1 MHDNRE
7 FEFLTEEEL
16 KNLDESLQ
24 KTENIELPESLSTES
39 IEKLIKDVPQDVIPI
54 ETAKPKKR
62 NKKKIILKSISAAAA
77 VIVAVTSIAVI
88 RPWEKVPPKVE
99 DSVIGNP
106 PKQTQDYTEIEEM
119 FAGYANK
126 YKEYKVSYTYRYNES
141 LKGFGNIFGNKS
153 DSAIEMEDALVME
166 NAADMNAAPQAE
178 AQSGTASVTNKV
190 TEYSTNTSVKDDAEE
205 NAQHGETNEQ
215 VKGVSEADIIKNDG
229 KYLYIV
235 TPENADWD
243 TYYRECSLYYNYK
256 NGLEETTARV
266 QSTPGYNPNADDIID
281 AERPEATK
289 KEEKT
294 TEEKVVTEL
303 PELEYSCE
311 ISIIEPSGKGELK
324 NINKIEIAKP
334 QREDIFY
341 MSVQDMYVAGNRLI
355 AILNC
360 QLKREENSANEK
372 VSCDCLYGG
381 SSGKNIT
388 MAVAYDISDRK
399 DVKEEWR
406 VFQDGG
412 YISSRLIGDEL
423 VLLSQYYVDITQD
436 IDTVKETCVPENS
449 CDGKKFSRVLVN
461 DICIMEDVYDT
472 SYLVASVLDTDDEN
486 TLKTE
491 AVLGAGQ
498 NVYCTTETLYATS
511 TEYHSGDARKA
522 EVFGLSSTEK
532 TQIYKFDIRNYDI
545 KYLKNASVDGSALNQ
560 FSMDE
565 FNGYLRIAT
574 TSGNWGENLIN
585 QVYVLDS
592 NLETVGLLKD
602 IAKGERIKSVRFTG
616 NTAYVVTFV
625 QTDPLFVIDLTD
637 VKAPKILGELKI
649 PGYSAYLH
657 PVGDGLVMGVG
668 LDGTET
674 GTNGGMKVS
683 LFDVSDP
690 TKPVECGKF
699 TMSGYDAEDRRVYV
713 DSDAYY
719 DHKALCWDAENKIMY
734 ITYSKNENQWSYSGE
749 ENYHKTTAGIV
760 ALKVNEA
767 EKSLK
772 AIGEYIA
779 NSTDYAQP
787 DEFAR
792 ATYINNVIFGYSRYT
807 GLLCSFDKGTQK
819 QLDTLNISR

>member
-1 MHDNRE
+1 MNDNRD
-7 FEFLTEEEL
+7 FELFTEEEI
-16 KNLDESLQ
+16 KNLDAKLQ
-24 KTENIELPESLSTES
+24 KAENIEIPESLSTES
-39 IEKLIKDVPQDVIPI
+39 IENLIKDVPQDAIPI

-62 NKKKIILKSISAAAA
+62 NKKKIILSSISAAAA
-77 VIVAVTSIAVI
+77 VIVAVTSVAVI

-119 FAGYANK
+119 FAGYADK
-126 YKEYKVSYTYRYNES
+126 YQSYRVYNETT
-141 LKGFGNIFGNKS
+141 LKGFGGIFGNK
-153 DSAIEMEDALVME
+153 ATEDGIVLE
-166 NAADMNAAPQAE
+166 NAVDMNAAAPQAE
-178 AQSGTASVTNKV
+178 AESG
-190 TEYSTNTSVKDDAEE
+190 STNTIVQSTTTSD
-205 NAQHGETNEQ
+205 NATSDKTQHGETNEQ
-215 VKGVSEADIIKNDG
+215 VQGVSEADIIKNDG

-235 TPENADWD
+235 NPENADWD

-266 QSTPGYNPNADDIID
+266 QYTPGYNPNA
-281 AERPEATK
+281 
-289 KEEKT
+289 EEVLENGKT
-294 TEEKVVTEL
+294 TEKETETTEAEEITEL

-311 ISIIEPSGKGELK
+311 ISIIEPTGKGELK

-341 MSVQDMYVAGNRLI
+341 MNVQDMYVAGNRLI

-360 QLKREENSANEK
+360 QLKREENNANEK
-372 VSCDCLYGG
+372 VSCDCIYGG

-412 YISSRLIGDEL
+412 YISSRLINDEL

-436 IDTVKETCVPENS
+436 VDTVKETCVPENS

-522 EVFGLSSTEK
+522 EVFDLSSTEK

-565 FNGYLRIAT
+565 YNGYLRIAT

-585 QVYVLDS
+585 QVYVLDQ

-657 PVGDGLVMGVG
+657 PVGEGLVMGVG

-699 TMSGYDAEDRRVYV
+699 TMSGYENDNRRVYV
-713 DSDAYY
+713 ESDAYY

-734 ITYSKNENQWSYSGE
+734 VPYSKNENQWSYSGE
-749 ENYHKTTAGIV
+749 GNYHKTTAGIV

-772 AIGEYIA
+772 VVGEYVA

-792 ATYINNVIFGYSRYT
+792 ATYINDVIFGYSRYT
-807 GLLCSFDKGTQK
+807 GLLCSFDKGSQK
-819 QLDTLNISR
+819 QLDTLNVSR

>member
-1 MHDNRE
+1 MNDNRD
-7 FEFLTEEEL
+7 FELFTEEEF
-16 KNLDESLQ
+16 KDLDEKLQ
-24 KTENIELPESLSTES
+24 KAEKIELPENLSPES
-39 IEKLIKDVPQDVIPI
+39 IENLIKDVPQDAIPI

-77 VIVAVTSIAVI
+77 VIVAVTSVAVI
-88 RPWEKVPPKVE
+88 RPWEKVPPKVD

-119 FAGYANK
+119 FAGYADK
-126 YKEYKVSYTYRYNES
+126 YQNYRTYTYTYNES
-141 LKGFGNIFGNKS
+141 LKGFGSIFGNKS
-153 DSAIEMEDALVME
+153 NSAALEDGIIME

-178 AQSGTASVTNKV
+178 VQSGTASVTNKV
-190 TEYSTNTSVKDDAEE
+190 TQSNTSASQTDDSKTEST
-205 NAQHGETNEQ
+205 QHGETNEQ

-235 TPENADWD
+235 NPENANWD

-256 NGLEETTARV
+256 KGLEETTARV

-281 AERPEATK
+281 AEKPEATE
-289 KEEKT
+289 KEEKN
-294 TEEKVVTEL
+294 TEAKVVTEL

-311 ISIIEPSGKGELK
+311 ISIIEPTGKGELN

-334 QREDIFY
+334 EREDIFY
-341 MSVQDMYVAGNRLI
+341 MNVQEMYVLNNRLI
-355 AILNC
+355 AVLNC
-360 QLKREENSANEK
+360 QLKREENNDNEK
-372 VSCDCLYGG
+372 VMYDCLYGG

-388 MAVAYDISDRK
+388 MAVCYDISDRK
-399 DVKEEWR
+399 NVKEEWR

-423 VLLSQYYVDITQD
+423 VLLSNYYVDISQD
-436 IDTVKETCVPENS
+436 VDVVKESCVPENS
-449 CDGKKFSRVLVN
+449 CDGKEFSRVAVN
-461 DICIMEDVYDT
+461 DICIMENVYDT
-472 SYLVASVLDTDDEN
+472 SYLVASVLDIDDEN

-522 EVFGLSSTEK
+522 EVFDLSGAEK

-585 QVYVLDS
+585 QVYVLNDK
-592 NLETVGLLKD
+592 LETVGLLKD

-616 NTAYVVTFV
+616 NTAYVVTFI

-668 LDGTET
+668 VDGTET

-699 TMSGYDAEDRRVYV
+699 TISGYNSENRQVYV

-734 ITYSKNENQWSYSGE
+734 IPYSKNEHQWAYSDGG
-749 ENYHKTTAGIV
+749 NYNKTTAGIV
-760 ALKVNEA
+760 ALKVNEE
-767 EKSLK
+767 EKALK
-772 AIGEYIA
+772 VAGEYIA
-779 NSTDYAQP
+779 NATDYAQP
-787 DEFAR
+787 DEFSR
-792 ATYINNVIFGYSRYT
+792 ATYINDVIFGYSTYS
-807 GLLCSFDKGTQK
+807 GLLCTFDKGTQK
-819 QLDTLNISR
+819 QLDTLNVSR

>member
-1 MHDNRE
+1 MNDNRE
-7 FEFLTEEEL
+7 FELLTEEEL
-16 KNLDESLQ
+16 KKLNENLQ
-24 KTENIELPESLSTES
+24 KAEKTELPESLSPEN
-39 IEKLIKDVPQDVIPI
+39 IENLIKDVPQDAIPI
-54 ETAKPKKR
+54 EAAKPKKR
-62 NKKKIILKSISAAAA
+62 NKKKIILSSISAVAA
-77 VIVAVTSIAVI
+77 VIVAVTSVAVI
-88 RPWEKVPPKVE
+88 RPWEKVPPAVK

-106 PKQTQDYTEIEEM
+106 PKQTEDYSEIEEM

-126 YKEYKVSYTYRYNES
+126 YQSYRVNNYNDTT
-141 LKGFGNIFGNKS
+141 LKGFGSIFGNK
-153 DSAIEMEDALVME
+153 ATEDALIME
-166 NAADMNAAPQAE
+166 NAVDMNMSAGVPQADAE
-178 AQSGTASVTNKV
+178 SGNTGVTTVVTQS
-190 TEYSTNTSVKDDAEE
+190 NTSSSLSDDSKTESTG
-205 NAQHGETNEQ
+205 HGETNEQ
-215 VKGVSEADIIKNDG
+215 VQGVSEADIIKNDG

-235 TPENADWD
+235 NPENADWD
-243 TYYRECSLYYNYK
+243 TYYREYNLYYNYV
-256 NGLEETTARV
+256 NGLEETTAKV
-266 QSTPGYNPNADDIID
+266 QSTPGYNPNA
-281 AERPEATK
+281 EEVLENEKPETTE

-294 TEEKVVTEL
+294 TKVEKVTEPPIL
-303 PELEYSCE
+303 QYSCE
-311 ISIIEPSGKGELK
+311 ISIVEPNEKGELK

-334 QREDIFY
+334 QRDDIHY
-341 MSVQDMYVAGNRLI
+341 MNVQEMYIAGNRLI

-360 QLKREENSANEK
+360 QLKREENNANEK

-388 MAVAYDISDRK
+388 MAVAYDISDRNN
-399 DVKEEWR
+399 VKEEWR
-406 VFQDGG
+406 IFQDGG

-423 VLLSQYYVDITQD
+423 VLLSNYYVDISQD
-436 IDTVKETCVPENS
+436 VDVVKKTCVPENS
-449 CDGKKFSRVLVN
+449 CDGKEFSRVAVN
-461 DICIMEDVYDT
+461 DICIMEEVNDT

-511 TEYHSGDARKA
+511 TEYDTNDARKA
-522 EVFGLSSTEK
+522 EIFDLSSAEK

-545 KYLKNASVDGSALNQ
+545 KYLKNAAVDGSALNQ

-574 TSGNWGENLIN
+574 TSGNWGENLVN
-585 QVYVLDS
+585 QVYVLDE

-616 NTAYVVTFV
+616 NTAYVVTFI

-637 VKAPKILGELKI
+637 VNAPKILGELKI

-699 TMSGYDAEDRRVYV
+699 TMSGYNFDNRQVYV
-713 DSDAYY
+713 DSEAFY

-734 ITYSKNENQWSYSGE
+734 IPYSKSEHQWAYSNSG
-749 ENYHKTTAGIV
+749 NYNKTTAGIV
-760 ALKVNEA
+760 ALKVNES
-767 EKSLK
+767 EKTLK
-772 AIGEYIA
+772 VAGEYIA

-787 DEFAR
+787 DEFSR
-792 ATYINNVIFGYSRYT
+792 ATYINDVIFGYSTYT

-819 QLDTLNISR
+819 QTDTLNVSR

>member
-1 MHDNRE
+1 MNDNRD
-7 FEFLTEEEL
+7 FELFTEEEL
-16 KNLDESLQ
+16 KALDESLQ
-24 KTENIELPESLSTES
+24 KTEKTELPESLSPES
-39 IEKLIKDVPQDVIPI
+39 IENLIKDVPQDAIPI
-54 ETAKPKKR
+54 EAATPKKR
-62 NKKKIILKSISAAAA
+62 NKKKIILSSISAAAA
-77 VIVAVTSIAVI
+77 VIVAVTSVAII

-99 DSVIGNP
+99 DSVIGDP
-106 PKQTQDYTEIEEM
+106 PKQTQDYTEIENL
-119 FAGYANK
+119 FAGYADK
-126 YKEYKVSYTYRYNES
+126 YQSYRVYNDTT
-141 LKGFGNIFGNKS
+141 LKGFGSIFGNKS
-153 DSAIEMEDALVME
+153 ESAILEDAV
-166 NAADMNAAPQAE
+166 DMNASSAPQA
-178 AQSGTASVTNKV
+178 
-190 TEYSTNTSVKDDAEE
+190 DAESGVIFNE
-205 NAQHGETNEQ
+205 AVTQSTTTSDNKTQHGETNEQ
-215 VKGVSEADIIKNDG
+215 VQGVSEADVIKNDG

-235 TPENADWD
+235 NPENANWD

-266 QSTPGYNPNADDIID
+266 QSTPGYNPD
-281 AERPEATK
+281 AEEILEAKKPETTEK
-289 KEEKT
+289 KEKT
-294 TEEKVVTEL
+294 TVAEEVTEL

-311 ISIIEPSGKGELK
+311 ISIVEPNGKGELK
-324 NINKIEIAKP
+324 NINKIEISKP
-334 QREDIFY
+334 QRDDIFY
-341 MSVQDMYVAGNRLI
+341 MNVQEMYVEGTRLI
-355 AILNC
+355 AVLNC
-360 QLKREENSANEK
+360 QLKREENNANEK
-372 VSCDCLYGG
+372 AMYDCLYGG
-381 SSGKNIT
+381 GSGKNIT
-388 MAVAYDISDRK
+388 MAVAYDISDK
-399 DVKEEWR
+399 KNVKEEWR

-436 IDTVKETCVPENS
+436 VDTVKENCVPENS
-449 CDGKKFSRVLVN
+449 CDGKKFSRVLVD

-511 TEYHSGDARKA
+511 TEYNTGDVRKA
-522 EVFGLSSTEK
+522 EVFGLSETVK

-574 TSGNWGENLIN
+574 TSGDWGENLIN
-585 QVYVLDS
+585 QVYVLDQ

-616 NTAYVVTFV
+616 NTAYVVTFI

-699 TMSGYDAEDRRVYV
+699 IMSGYESDEAQVYV

-734 ITYSKNENQWSYSGE
+734 VPYSKNVHRWAYSDGK
-749 ENYHKTTAGIV
+749 NYNKTTAGIV
-760 ALKVNEA
+760 ALKVNEE

-772 AIGEYIA
+772 TAGDYIA

-787 DEFAR
+787 DEFSR
-792 ATYINNVIFGYSRYT
+792 ATYINDVVFGYSTYT

-819 QLDTLNISR
+819 QMDTLNVSR

>member
-1 MHDNRE
+1 MNDNRD
-7 FEFLTEEEL
+7 FEIFTEEEL

-24 KTENIELPESLSTES
+24 KAEKTELPESLSSEN
-39 IEKLIKDVPQDVIPI
+39 IENLIKDVPQDAIPI

-62 NKKKIILKSISAAAA
+62 NKKKIILSSISAAAA
-77 VIVAVTSIAVI
+77 VIVAITSVAVI
-88 RPWEKVPPKVE
+88 RPWEKVPPKVD

-119 FAGYANK
+119 FAEYADK
-126 YKEYKVSYTYRYNES
+126 YQSYRVYNETT
-141 LKGFGNIFGNKS
+141 LKGFGSIFGNKS
-153 DSAIEMEDALVME
+153 DSAIMEYAVDMDA
-166 NAADMNAAPQAE
+166 AAPQAE
-178 AQSGTASVTNKV
+178 AESGNTGTTNV
-190 TEYSTNTSVKDDAEE
+190 VVQNTTSDIAVSDKT
-205 NAQHGETNEQ
+205 QHGETNEQ
-215 VKGVSEADIIKNDG
+215 VQGVSEADIIKNDG

-235 TPENADWD
+235 NPENADWD
-243 TYYRECSLYYNYK
+243 TYYTQVTRYNVK
-256 NGLEETTARV
+256 KKGLEETTVRV
-266 QSTPGYNPNADDIID
+266 QSTPGYNPNAEEIL
-281 AERPEATK
+281 ENGKPETTTE

-294 TEEKVVTEL
+294 TEAEEITEH
-303 PELEYSCE
+303 PELEYTCE
-311 ISIIEPSGKGELK
+311 ISIVEPNGKGELK

-341 MSVQDMYVAGNRLI
+341 MNVQEMYVLNNRLI
-355 AILNC
+355 AVLNC
-360 QLKREENSANEK
+360 QLKREENNANER
-372 VSCDCLYGG
+372 VVCDCLYGG
-381 SSGKNIT
+381 GSGKNIT
-388 MAVAYDISDRK
+388 MAVCFDISDRNN
-399 DVKEEWR
+399 VKEEWR

-412 YISSRLIGDEL
+412 YISSRLISDEL
-423 VLLSQYYVDITQD
+423 VLLSQYYVDISQD
-436 IDTVKETCVPENS
+436 VDTVKQTCVPENS
-449 CDGKKFSRVLVN
+449 CDGKKFSRVAIN
-461 DICIMEDVYDT
+461 DICIMDDVYDT
-472 SYLVASVLDTDDEN
+472 SYLVASVLDIDDEN

-522 EVFGLSSTEK
+522 DVFGLSSTEK

-545 KYLKNASVDGSALNQ
+545 KYLKNAAVDGSALNQ

-585 QVYVLDS
+585 QVYVLDG

-616 NTAYVVTFV
+616 NTAYVVTFI

-699 TMSGYDAEDRRVYV
+699 TMSGYANNEAQVYV

-734 ITYSKNENQWSYSGE
+734 VPYSKSVHRWAYNDG
-749 ENYHKTTAGIV
+749 ENYNKTTAGIV

-767 EKSLK
+767 EKTLK
-772 AIGEYIA
+772 VAGDYIA
-779 NSTDYAQP
+779 NATDYARP
-787 DEFAR
+787 EEFSR
-792 ATYINNVIFGYSRYT
+792 ATYINDVIFGYSTYT

-819 QLDTLNISR
+819 QLDTLNVSR

>member
-1 MHDNRE
+1 MNDGIN
-7 FEFLTEEEL
+7 FEFFTEEEL
-16 KNLDESLQ
+16 NTLNENLK
-24 KTENIELPESLSTES
+24 KTEKIALPESLSPES
-39 IEKLIKDVPQDVIPI
+39 IKNLIEDVPQDEIS
-54 ETAKPKKR
+54 EESKRKKR

-77 VIVAVTSIAVI
+77 VIVAVTSVAVI

-119 FAGYANK
+119 FAEYADK
-126 YKEYKVSYTYRYNES
+126 YQSYRVYNDTT

-153 DSAIEMEDALVME
+153 DSAIMLEDAV
-166 NAADMNAAPQAE
+166 DMNSAPPE
-178 AQSGTASVTNKV
+178 AGASNTGTTNVVVQNTTSYNASSDKT
-190 TEYSTNTSVKDDAEE
+190 
-205 NAQHGETNEQ
+205 QHGETNEQ
-215 VKGVSEADIIKNDG
+215 VQGVSEADIIKNDG

-235 TPENADWD
+235 NPENADWD
-243 TYYRECSLYYNYK
+243 TYYRECRLYYNYK

-266 QSTPGYNPNADDIID
+266 QTTPGYNPNADEVI
-281 AERPEATK
+281 ETEKPEATK

-294 TEEKVVTEL
+294 TEAKEITEL
-303 PELEYSCE
+303 PELQYSCE
-311 ISIIEPSGKGELK
+311 ISIVEPNGKGELK

-334 QREDIFY
+334 EREDIHY
-341 MSVQDMYVAGNRLI
+341 MNVQEMYVAGNRLI
-355 AILNC
+355 AVLNC
-360 QLKREENSANEK
+360 QLKREENNVNER
-372 VSCDCLYGG
+372 VMYDCLYGG

-399 DVKEEWR
+399 NVKEEWR

-423 VLLSQYYVDITQD
+423 VLLSNYYVDITQD
-436 IDTVKETCVPENS
+436 VDTVKETCVPENS
-449 CDGKKFSRVLVN
+449 CDGKEFSRVLVN

-511 TEYHSGDARKA
+511 TEYNYNDARKA
-522 EVFGLSSTEK
+522 EVFGLGSTEK

-574 TSGNWGENLIN
+574 TSGDWGENLIN
-585 QVYVLDS
+585 QVYVLDE

-690 TKPVECGKF
+690 TEPIECGKF
-699 TMSGYDAEDRRVYV
+699 TMSGYENEEALVYV

-719 DHKALCWDAENKIMY
+719 DHKALCWDSQNKIMY
-734 ITYSKNENQWSYSGE
+734 IPYSKNIHRWSYTGGK
-749 ENYHKTTAGIV
+749 NYSKTDAGIV
-760 ALKVNEA
+760 ALKVNEE
-767 EKSLK
+767 EKNLK
-772 AIGEYIA
+772 VAGEYIA
-779 NSTDYAQP
+779 NSTDYAKP
-787 DEFAR
+787 YEFSR
-792 ATYINNVIFGYSRYT
+792 ATYINDIIFGYSTQT
-807 GLLCSFDKGTQK
+807 GLLCTFNKSTQK
-819 QLDTLNISR
+819 QLDTLNVSR

>member
-1 MHDNRE
+1 MNDNKD
-7 FEFLTEEEL
+7 FELFTEEEL
-16 KNLDESLQ
+16 KKLDDNLK
-24 KTENIELPESLSTES
+24 KTENIDLPESLYPEN
-39 IEKLIKDVPQDVIPI
+39 IENLIKDVPQDAVSI
-54 ETAKPKKR
+54 EAVTPKKR

-88 RPWEKVPPKVE
+88 RPWEKVPPKVD

-119 FAGYANK
+119 FAGYADK
-126 YKEYKVSYTYRYNES
+126 YHNYRVYNDTT
-141 LKGFGNIFGNKS
+141 LKGFGSIFGNKS
-153 DSAIEMEDALVME
+153 DSVIME
-166 NAADMNAAPQAE
+166 NAVDMNTAAPPMADAE
-178 AQSGTASVTNKV
+178 GVTTVVTQS
-190 TEYSTNTSVKDDAEE
+190 NTSASQTDDSKTE
-205 NAQHGETNEQ
+205 NPQHGETNEQ

-235 TPENADWD
+235 NPENADWD
-243 TYYRECSLYYNYK
+243 TYYRECNLYYNYK

-266 QSTPGYNPNADDIID
+266 QVTPGYNPD
-281 AERPEATK
+281 AEEILENEKPEATTE

-294 TEEKVVTEL
+294 TKEEKITEL

-311 ISIIEPSGKGELK
+311 ISIVEPSGKGKLK

-334 QREDIFY
+334 KREDIFY
-341 MSVQDMYVAGNRLI
+341 MNVQEMYINNNRLI
-355 AILNC
+355 AVLNC
-360 QLKREENSANEK
+360 QLKREENNSNEK
-372 VSCDCLYGG
+372 VMCDCYYGG

-388 MAVAYDISDRK
+388 MAVSYDISDRK
-399 DVKEEWR
+399 NVKEEWR

-423 VLLSQYYVDITQD
+423 VLLSNYYVDITQD
-436 IDTVKETCVPENS
+436 VDVVKENCVPENS
-449 CDGKKFSRVLVN
+449 CDGKEFSRVAVN
-461 DICIMEDVYDT
+461 DICIMENVYDT
-472 SYLVASVLDTDDEN
+472 SYLVASVLDIDDEN

-522 EVFGLSSTEK
+522 EVFDLSGAEK

-585 QVYVLDS
+585 QVYVLNDK
-592 NLETVGLLKD
+592 LETVGLLKD

-616 NTAYVVTFV
+616 NTAYVVTFI

-668 LDGTET
+668 VDGTET

-699 TMSGYDAEDRRVYV
+699 TMSGYDADNRRVYV

-719 DHKALCWDAENKIMY
+719 DHKALCWDAQNKIMY
-734 ITYSKNENQWSYSGE
+734 IPYSKNENQWSYSGE
-749 ENYHKTTAGIV
+749 DNYHKNTAGIV
-760 ALKVNEA
+760 ALKVNEE

-772 AIGEYIA
+772 VAGEYIA
-779 NSTDYAQP
+779 NDTDYAQP
-787 DEFAR
+787 DEFSR
-792 ATYINNVIFGYSRYT
+792 ATYINDIIFGYSTYS

>member
-1 MHDNRE
+1 MNNKE
-7 FEFLTEEEL
+7 FELLTEEDL
-16 KNLDESLQ
+16 KNLDEKLQ
-24 KTENIELPESLSTES
+24 KAEKIEIPESLSAQS
-39 IEKLIKDVPQDVIPI
+39 IENLIKDVPQDVIPV

-62 NKKKIILKSISAAAA
+62 NKKKIILSSISAAAA

-88 RPWEKVPPKVE
+88 RPWETKTPDPVIK

-126 YKEYKVSYTYRYNES
+126 YQSYRVYNDTT
-141 LKGFGNIFGNKS
+141 LKGFGSLFGNKATE
-153 DSAIEMEDALVME
+153 DSIVLE
-166 NAADMNAAPQAE
+166 NAVDMDAAAPPMANS
-178 AQSGTASVTNKV
+178 QSGTAGVTNVV
-190 TEYSTNTSVKDDAEE
+190 TESLNDSISDDAVSQ
-205 NAQHGETNEQ
+205 NTQHGETNEQ

-243 TYYRECSLYYNYK
+243 TYYRECDLYYQYK
-256 NGLEETTARV
+256 TGLEETTARV
-266 QSTPGYNPNADDIID
+266 QSTPGYNPNA
-281 AERPEATK
+281 EEVLGNGKVTE
-289 KEEKT
+289 KETEI

-303 PELEYSCE
+303 PELQYSCE
-311 ISIIEPSGKGELK
+311 ISIVEPNAKGGLK

-334 QREDIFY
+334 QREDVFY
-341 MSVQDMYVAGNRLI
+341 MNVQDMYVAGNRLI

-360 QLKREENSANEK
+360 QLKREENNANEK

-388 MAVAYDISDRK
+388 MAVCFDISDRK
-399 DVKEEWR
+399 NVKEEWR

-423 VLLSQYYVDITQD
+423 VLLSNYYVNLSQD
-436 IDTVKETCVPENS
+436 VDVVKATCVPENS
-449 CDGKKFSRVLVN
+449 CDGKEFSRVAVD
-461 DICIMEDVYDT
+461 DICIMEEVCDT
-472 SYLVASVLDTDDEN
+472 SYLVASVLDIDDEN

-511 TEYHSGDARKA
+511 TEYNYNNARMA
-522 EVFGLSSTEK
+522 EVFDYSGAVK

-574 TSGNWGENLIN
+574 TSGDWGDSLIN
-585 QVYVLDS
+585 QVYVLDD

-668 LDGTET
+668 LDGSET

-699 TMSGYDAEDRRVYV
+699 TMSGVDTNERSVYV

-734 ITYSKNENQWSYSGE
+734 VPYSKNVHIWAYTDGKNYS
-749 ENYHKTTAGIV
+749 KTTAGIV
-760 ALKVNEA
+760 ALKVDEA
-767 EKSLK
+767 EKTLK
-772 AIGEYIA
+772 TAGDYIA
-779 NSTDYAQP
+779 NATDYAQP
-787 DEFAR
+787 RDFSR
-792 ATYINNVIFGYSRYT
+792 ATYINDVIFGYST
-807 GLLCSFDKGTQK
+807 NSGLLCSFDKGTQK
-819 QLDTLNISR
+819 QLDTLNVSR

>member
-1 MHDNRE
+1 MNNKE
-7 FEFLTEEEL
+7 FEFLTDEEL
-16 KNLDESLQ
+16 KALDDNLQ
-24 KTENIELPESLSTES
+24 KAENIELPESLSPES
-39 IEKLIKDVPQDVIPI
+39 VENLIKDVPQDAIPI

-62 NKKKIILKSISAAAA
+62 NKKKIVLSSISAAAA
-77 VIVAVTSIAVI
+77 VIVAVTSVAVV
-88 RPWEKVPPKVE
+88 RPWQNKTPPIK

-119 FAGYANK
+119 FAEYANK
-126 YKEYKVSYTYRYNES
+126 YQEYRVYNDTT

-153 DSAIEMEDALVME
+153 DSVILEDAV
-166 NAADMNAAPQAE
+166 DMNASYAPQAE
-178 AQSGTASVTNKV
+178 AEGGNTGVTTVVTQS
-190 TEYSTNTSVKDDAEE
+190 NTSASPKDDGKTEST
-205 NAQHGETNEQ
+205 QHGETNEQ
-215 VKGVSEADIIKNDG
+215 VQGVSEADIIKNDG

-235 TPENADWD
+235 NPENADWS
-243 TYYRECSLYYNYK
+243 TYYRAWNLYYNYA
-256 NGLEETTARV
+256 NGLEETTFKA
-266 QSTPGYNPNADDIID
+266 QSTPGYNPNVDDLL
-281 AERPEATK
+281 ENKKTETTE

-294 TEEKVVTEL
+294 TEAKEVTEL
-303 PELEYSCE
+303 PELQYSCE
-311 ISIIEPSGKGELK
+311 ISIVEPSEKGELK

-334 QREDIFY
+334 QRDDIFY
-341 MSVQDMYVAGNRLI
+341 MNVQEMYVLNNRLI
-355 AILNC
+355 AVLNC
-360 QLKREENSANEK
+360 QLKREENNANGK

-388 MAVAYDISDRK
+388 MAVCFDISDRK
-399 DVKEEWR
+399 NVKEEWR

-412 YISSRLIGDEL
+412 YISSRLISDEL
-423 VLLSQYYVDITQD
+423 VLLSNYYVDISQNVD
-436 IDTVKETCVPENS
+436 VVKENCIPENS
-449 CDGKKFSRVLVN
+449 CDGKKFSRVAVN
-461 DICIMEDVYDT
+461 DICIMEEINDT
-472 SYLVASVLDTDDEN
+472 SYLVASVLDIDDEN

-511 TEYHSGDARKA
+511 TEYNYNDARKA
-522 EVFGLSSTEK
+522 EVFGLGSTEK

-574 TSGNWGENLIN
+574 TSGDWGENLIN
-585 QVYVLDS
+585 QVYVLDE

-616 NTAYVVTFV
+616 NTAYVVTFI

-637 VKAPKILGELKI
+637 VTAPKILGELKI

-699 TMSGYDAEDRRVYV
+699 TMSGYDSDNRQVYV
-713 DSDAYY
+713 DSDAFY

-734 ITYSKNENQWSYSGE
+734 IPYSKNEHQWSYSGE
-749 ENYHKTTAGIV
+749 GDYHKTTAGIV

-767 EKSLK
+767 ETSLK
-772 AIGEYIA
+772 TAGDYIA
-779 NSTDYAQP
+779 NATDYAQP
-787 DEFAR
+787 DEFSR
-792 ATYINNVIFGYSRYT
+792 ATYINDVVFGYSTYT

-819 QLDTLNISR
+819 QLGTLNVSR